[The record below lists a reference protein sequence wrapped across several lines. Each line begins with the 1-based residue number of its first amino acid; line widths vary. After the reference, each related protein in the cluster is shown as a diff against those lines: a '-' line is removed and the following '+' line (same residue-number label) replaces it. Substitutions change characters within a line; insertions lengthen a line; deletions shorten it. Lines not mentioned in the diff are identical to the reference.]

1 MKLTKGK
8 LSKIRNKKHQTVKRF
23 KKSSKGNKTKTF
35 RKRKGLNL
43 HNTSLK
49 KYNGGKI
56 DDDVKE
62 EETPKTVVAKQ
73 EEPAEEIPAPTSD
86 VVAPISEEP
95 VSEEQEP
102 VAEEQE
108 PVSEEPVAEERE
120 PVSEEP
126 EPVAEEREPIA
137 EEREP
142 IAEDE
147 PTPDVITEKPIEN
160 EEASEV
166 ESIAESDADQEP
178 VVEPVAEEVVKNNL
192 SIVAESLDKLAEYIS
207 DKIAQKLKYG
217 SSSELN
223 RDSFDAVATAN
234 NTMAEA

>member
-1 MKLTKGK
+1 M
-8 LSKIRNKKHQTVKRF
+8 
-23 KKSSKGNKTKTF
+23 
-35 RKRKGLNL
+35 
-43 HNTSLK
+43 
-49 KYNGGKI
+49 
-56 DDDVKE
+56 E
-62 EETPKTVVAKQ
+62 
-73 EEPAEEIPAPTSD
+73 
-86 VVAPISEEP
+86 
-95 VSEEQEP
+95 EP

-108 PVSEEPVAEERE
+108 PVQAK
-120 PVSEEP
+120 
-126 EPVAEEREPIA
+126 
-137 EEREP
+137 EP

-178 VVEPVAEEVVKNNL
+178 IVEPLVEEVVKNDL

>member
-1 MKLTKGK
+1 
-8 LSKIRNKKHQTVKRF
+8 V
-23 KKSSKGNKTKTF
+23 
-35 RKRKGLNL
+35 
-43 HNTSLK
+43 
-49 KYNGGKI
+49 
-56 DDDVKE
+56 
-62 EETPKTVVAKQ
+62 
-73 EEPAEEIPAPTSD
+73 
-86 VVAPISEEP
+86 
-95 VSEEQEP
+95 
-102 VAEEQE
+102 
-108 PVSEEPVAEERE
+108 EEPVAEELE
-120 PVSEEP
+120 PASIS
-126 EPVAEEREPIA
+126 EEREPLA

-166 ESIAESDADQEP
+166 ESIAESDVDQEPLVDQEP
-178 VVEPVAEEVVKNNL
+178 VIEPVVEEVVKNDL